1 MEFIRETTGSL
12 PSTYK
17 RGAIDDELH
26 FEDVTLSFFL
36 FPFIFSIL
44 YVRLCNI
51 VSLSF
56 RGCYMHTLVYI
67 SMCVY
72 HQEAYSCWYP
82 ERSIQ
87 KEEEEEGKSGP
98 KNAKKW
104 KMKHATDTRYLFE
117 NDGEGMPLLLLL
129 RYQNYATGIHFASSL
144 S

>member
-1 MEFIRETTGSL
+1 MNGIHKEKQSAPCRV
-12 PSTYK
+12 

-26 FEDVTLSFFL
+26 FVRCYTFL
-36 FPFIFSIL
+36 FPFIFAIL

-82 ERSIQ
+82 IASR
-87 KEEEEEGKSGP
+87 KKKKKSNPSLIDSRLDGVLVLP
-98 KNAKKW
+98 PRAVVYKISRVYIPLDIHK
-104 KMKHATDTRYLFE
+104 YESLFS
-117 NDGEGMPLLLLL
+117 
-129 RYQNYATGIHFASSL
+129 SSL
-144 S
+144 DFSN